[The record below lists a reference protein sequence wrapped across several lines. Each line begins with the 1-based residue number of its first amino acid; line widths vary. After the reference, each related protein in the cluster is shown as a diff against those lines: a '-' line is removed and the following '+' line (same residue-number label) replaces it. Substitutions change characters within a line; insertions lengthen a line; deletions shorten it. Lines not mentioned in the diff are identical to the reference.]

1 MSKEDDNNTEDR
13 QRKIEE
19 AIEHY
24 RQGHLD
30 LIRIGIVL
38 IESGQD
44 LTGLKETIDGLG
56 EREVKDL
63 LAVTV
68 AELAHF

>member
-1 MSKEDDNNTEDR
+1 M
-13 QRKIEE
+13 
-19 AIEHY
+19 
-24 RQGHLD
+24 
-30 LIRIGIVL
+30 L

-68 AELAHF
+68 AELAHFYVEQREHAKDN